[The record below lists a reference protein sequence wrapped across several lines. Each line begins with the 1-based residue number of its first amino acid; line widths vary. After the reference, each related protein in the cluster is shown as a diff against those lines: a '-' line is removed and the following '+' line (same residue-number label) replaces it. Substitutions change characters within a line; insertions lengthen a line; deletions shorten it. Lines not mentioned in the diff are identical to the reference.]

1 MLIRPLPLPD
11 ELDLGYLGFVMR
23 LNGLDSPKALD
34 ELARRWAD
42 CPETSCREVSRLE
55 LLSRIAGLSTRDF
68 VMRHTT
74 LPLRR
79 GITSYLPYLPHGSE
93 EGRDMLWSTG
103 MRLARTGAYFCEHC
117 AREDVQ
123 FHGRSYWRR
132 AHQIPGLLWCQK
144 HLIPLSFTDDR
155 AAFLRAPSSLIGKC
169 QEVDAGWCE
178 KVMANETIAR
188 FLAVCD
194 GLMDH
199 PQPFSVAQASEVLR
213 EAWMANLGPQ
223 ASQDEKPSQLFS
235 DLLIERCGRDWL
247 ALVLPD
253 LANKADGARLTKI
266 DSIFF
271 TKTSATSAMA
281 YALACA
287 ALFQS
292 AEEALNALG
301 TPNPLADRPRTRKR
315 IDLDSDTLF
324 AAYIEARGSHAQVAE
339 KLGFLLGTIACR
351 LVAAGLPNMVETPS
365 KSTVKALSAFL
376 IERHSLQ
383 SSAKAGGISQADLEY
398 AVRVMAMGGAPS
410 KLILQRLGAGQS
422 KVRRK
427 AAQLTPDQVRNM
439 EADISHQ
446 EISGSVILESA
457 IPECH

>member
-1 MLIRPLPLPD
+1 MLIRPVPLPD
-11 ELDLGYLGFVMR
+11 ELDLGYQGAVMR
-23 LNGLDSPKALD
+23 LNGLDSLEALD
-34 ELARRWAD
+34 ELARHWAD

-79 GITSYLPYLPHGSE
+79 GITSYLPDLPHGSE

-117 AREDVQ
+117 AREDVH

-144 HLIPLSFTDDR
+144 HLTPLCFTDDR
-155 AAFLRAPSSLIGKC
+155 AAFLRAPSCLIGKC
-169 QEVDAGWCE
+169 QEVDAVWCE

-188 FLAVCD
+188 FLVVCD

-213 EAWMANLGPQ
+213 EAWMAYLGPQ

-253 LANKADGARLTKI
+253 LANKPDGARLTKI

-339 KLGFLLGTIACR
+339 KLGFLLGTLVKR
-351 LVAAGLPNMVETPS
+351 LVAAGLPNMIEVPG
-365 KSTVKALSAFL
+365 KSTLKALSAFL
-376 IERHSLQ
+376 VERHSSQ
-383 SSAKAGGISQADLEY
+383 SSAKAGGISQAELEY

-410 KLILQRLGAGQS
+410 KLILQLLGSGQG

-427 AAQLTPDQVRNM
+427 AAQLTPDLARAIQV
-439 EADISHQ
+439 
-446 EISGSVILESA
+446 EI
-457 IPECH
+457 PPR